1 MIKNTIQLLTT
12 RFNDQTWSENCN
24 YREKCKMNGCIYGSA
39 TKIKETIPLNS
50 IVIVVEMN
58 NSKNKI
64 EGISLIRNFNHFD
77 KYYKIYQDG
86 NYNRYIYKSEYRI
99 DRINID
105 PIILHIFD
113 YILFK
118 EKTHLKR
125 GIGLTT
131 IPEKLLNHAICR
143 GLNLK
148 IELLHLFRCKFGEHE
163 IIDNNCKE
171 NREII

>member
-1 MIKNTIQLLTT
+1 
-12 RFNDQTWSENCN
+12 
-24 YREKCKMNGCIYGSA
+24 
-39 TKIKETIPLNS
+39 
-50 IVIVVEMN
+50 MN